1 MRGINMTDHAITPYY
16 IYSFSK
22 ESSPTSTYQILPDLS
37 DCIADAQED
46 DLLFDGFIAICAY
59 LSLYDIF
66 PMNTFGLMHIHLDDP
81 VLKDLEKYNT
91 ELFLDS
97 SDPVSEYLDAF
108 SNLLRL
114 IKEHVTTSRDI
125 YISLGIENAT

>member
-1 MRGINMTDHAITPYY
+1 MRGINMIDYYIIPYY

-22 ESSPTSTYQILPDLS
+22 ESSPTSTHQILPDLS
-37 DCIADAQED
+37 DCIADVQKD
-46 DLLFDGFIAICAY
+46 DLLFDGFIAMCEY
-59 LSLYDIF
+59 LRSYDIF
-66 PMNTFGLMHIHLDDP
+66 PMNTFGLMHIHLDDH
-81 VLKDLEKYNT
+81 VLKGLEKYNT
-91 ELFLDS
+91 KLFLDS

-125 YISLGIENAT
+125 YISLDIENAT